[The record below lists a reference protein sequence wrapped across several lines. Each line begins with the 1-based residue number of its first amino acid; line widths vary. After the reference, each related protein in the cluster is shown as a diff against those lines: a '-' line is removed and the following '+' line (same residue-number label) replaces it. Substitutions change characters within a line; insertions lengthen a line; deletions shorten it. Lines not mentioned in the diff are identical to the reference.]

1 MLPGPAKRSR
11 KNHSLWRSS
20 EAQAP
25 ASAHGAYERCLST
38 ISCRNFSQAIGQR
51 FRIRHKATKPQAVK
65 SVAQKSV
72 WWFRVKVFIVFITS
86 FWMLQKFDFNG
97 WIRWIFDGD
106 QSGWYWSYSRKH
118 FQFYTTESQPIF
130 YLNM

>member
-51 FRIRHKATKPQAVK
+51 FSHSPQSNKTPGGKKCRSEIRLMISRQSFHSFYNQFLDGAKVRFQRLDSVDFRRRPVWLVLFLFKKTFSILYYRKPCSLK
-65 SVAQKSV
+65 N
-72 WWFRVKVFIVFITS
+72 I
-86 FWMLQKFDFNG
+86 
-97 WIRWIFDGD
+97 
-106 QSGWYWSYSRKH
+106 
-118 FQFYTTESQPIF
+118 
-130 YLNM
+130 